1 MRILNETLEDRLA
14 QLNVDNLEL
23 REQYKQVVQSVNLRR
38 PRSRPQNSS
47 KVENS
52 EERIREELYEFG
64 NRESLASNKSAQR
77 RVESRPM
84 KENRRMSFRT
94 TRNKESLSNIKKPF
108 MSGKASLNNSFYLK
122 KEEPLVNTD
131 NVFLSM
137 MNLILEE
144 EKIIENSAF
153 G

>member
-38 PRSRPQNSS
+38 PQNSS
-47 KVENS
+47 KVSRQNS
-52 EERIREELYEFG
+52 EERIREELYEFV

-122 KEEPLVNTD
+122 KEEPVVNTD